1 MTGYDWLEALSR
13 MKRAEAELTNLAAKA
28 ERDGVPDEQRRL
40 LSKREGVRLARS
52 YLEEVEQEP
61 TVAEFQRAVADGEYP
76 TGGRR

>member
-52 YLEEVEQEP
+52 YLEEVE
-61 TVAEFQRAVADGEYP
+61 R
-76 TGGRR
+76 